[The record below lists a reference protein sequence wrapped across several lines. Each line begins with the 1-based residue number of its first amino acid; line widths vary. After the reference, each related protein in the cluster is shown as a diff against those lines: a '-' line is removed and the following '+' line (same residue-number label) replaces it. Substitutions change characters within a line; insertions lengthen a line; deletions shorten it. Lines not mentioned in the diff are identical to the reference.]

1 MRPCDSLFSAFHL
14 LPQEVRR
21 RFRGLLLRAAYGCV
35 LVAAEQHHRAYR
47 IPGADYRGYR
57 RRGKGLRP
65 VRSNVRR
72 RTAVRPNAQPA
83 APVHQLLKVAVYG
96 LIYQL
101 LAAWPARGYHRVL
114 VAHGR
119 RHSKRQL
126 QRFRV
131 FLRKI
136 PQLPYRRILFQYHF
150 ALAVGEYL
158 QRVAF
163 AYSQRPSYFLGYD
176 YAAQLIPLCQVGA
189 KKFYI
194 LSGKP
199 FISMVLGDPDGATMR
214 LRGFDRLC
222 YFRSKFDRFAP
233 K

>member
-83 APVHQLLKVAVYG
+83 ELLF
-96 LIYQL
+96 
-101 LAAWPARGYHRVL
+101 
-114 VAHGR
+114 GR
-119 RHSKRQL
+119 
-126 QRFRV
+126 
-131 FLRKI
+131 
-136 PQLPYRRILFQYHF
+136 LFSSF
-150 ALAVGEYL
+150 
-158 QRVAF
+158 
-163 AYSQRPSYFLGYD
+163 
-176 YAAQLIPLCQVGA
+176 
-189 KKFYI
+189 
-194 LSGKP
+194 
-199 FISMVLGDPDGATMR
+199 
-214 LRGFDRLC
+214 
-222 YFRSKFDRFAP
+222 YFRLSTSCSV
-233 K
+233 

>member
-1 MRPCDSLFSAFHL
+1 MFNITIFIQSLYIFSSINQTSAWHSTMRPCVSLFSAFHL
-14 LPQEVRR
+14 LPQEIRR
-21 RFRGLLLRAAYGCV
+21 RFRGLLLRTSYGCV

-72 RTAVRPNAQPA
+72 RAAVRPNAKLA

-96 LIYQL
+96 LIHQL

-136 PQLPYRRILFQYHF
+136 PQLPYRRILFQYHLS
-150 ALAVGEYL
+150 LAVGKYL

-163 AYSQRPSYFLGYD
+163 AYSQCSSYLLGYD
-176 YAAQLIPLCQVGA
+176 YAAQLVLLCQTGA
-189 KKFYI
+189 KNFC
-194 LSGKP
+194 
-199 FISMVLGDPDGATMR
+199 D
-214 LRGFDRLC
+214 
-222 YFRSKFDRFAP
+222 AP
-233 K
+233 KSLEI